1 MPQAPITESSAEPGS
16 FRDRSSRVFYRD
28 GAVLRGVSPQALRNW
43 QALSRTTFFERFTAD
58 GRLVKTEAV
67 DASIEARGSEI
78 GGWAA
83 VLKHEPIPFV
93 SYPYEWSFSMLQDA
107 ARLQLDLLL
116 AALDEDMTLKDASSF
131 NVQWNG
137 SRSVFIDIP
146 SFEPYQSGHPWAGYR
161 QFCQL
166 FLYPLL
172 LQAYKDVA
180 FQPWLRGSIDGITP
194 EQFNGL
200 LSWRDRV
207 RPGVFTHV
215 YLQSTA
221 QRRYGATQVDVKSEL
236 RSAGFGKQLIVSN
249 VRRLRTL
256 VDRLRWRPRKSPWS
270 DYYQEHGYSAEDHA
284 AKTAF
289 VADAVQG
296 APRRL
301 IWDLGANT
309 GAFSRI
315 AAEQGAYVVATDSD
329 HATVDRLYTSLRDGQ
344 QQRILPLVCNLADPS
359 PRLGWRGLERKSL
372 VDRGRPDLV
381 LCLALIHHM
390 VITANIPL
398 RDFIEWLAELGGD
411 LVIEFVTKADPMVK
425 TLLRNKDESYPDYE
439 IPWFEECLA
448 GRFRIQT
455 RRELPSRTRILYF
468 AVAQAP
474 ST

>member
-1 MPQAPITESSAEPGS
+1 
-16 FRDRSSRVFYRD
+16 VYYRD
-28 GAVLRGVSPQALRNW
+28 GAVLRGVSPSALRNW
-43 QALSRTTFFERFTAD
+43 QALSRTTFFQRFTAE

-67 DASIEARGSEI
+67 DAPIATAGPAVGE
-78 GGWAA
+78 WAG
-83 VLKHEPIPFV
+83 VLRHEPIPFV

-131 NVQWNG
+131 NIQWHG
-137 SRSVFIDIP
+137 SRPVFIDIP
-146 SFEPYQSGHPWAGYR
+146 SFEPCRSGHPWAGYR

-180 FQPWLRGSIDGITP
+180 FHPWLRGSLDGITP

-200 LSWRDRV
+200 LSWRDRF

-215 YLQSTA
+215 FLQSTA
-221 QRRYGATQVDVKSEL
+221 QRRYGATHVDVKSEL
-236 RSAGFGKQLIVSN
+236 RGAGFGKPLIVAN
-249 VRRLRTL
+249 VRRLRAL
-256 VDRLRWRPRKSPWS
+256 VDRLSWIPKPSAWS
-270 DYYQEHGYSAEDHA
+270 GYYQEHAYSAEDHA
-284 AKTAF
+284 VKTAF
-289 VADAVQG
+289 VADAARR

-301 IWDLGANT
+301 VWDLGANT
-309 GAFSRI
+309 GVFSRI
-315 AAEQGAYVVATDSD
+315 AAEQGAYVVAADSD
-329 HATVDRLYTSLRDGQ
+329 HATIDRLYAALREDRQ
-344 QQRILPLVCNLADPS
+344 SSILPLVCNLADPS
-359 PRLGWRGLERKSL
+359 PRLGWRGLERKAL
-372 VDRGRPDLV
+372 IDRGRPDLV

-398 RDFIEWLAELGGD
+398 RDFVEWLAELGGD

-439 IPWFEECLA
+439 VPWFEQCL
-448 GRFRIQT
+448 GRRFRIQE

-468 AVAQAP
+468 AAAQA
-474 ST
+474 STA